1 MQNML
6 LVGLS
11 RQVTLRREL
20 DVVANN
26 IANINTAGFKAN
38 GAVFEEFIGKTA
50 RQGNLSRRDAQVS
63 FVRDRSTWT
72 DMSQGSMERTGN
84 PLDVAVKGKGFMT
97 VQTPDGERFT
107 RNGAF
112 QINNAGQ
119 LVTSEGYQ
127 VMGENGPIAMQPND
141 RDIRISADGTISVR
155 EGDNVNVEAQRGR
168 LRMTSFDNPG
178 LLRKEGSSI
187 FSAPNGVNAV
197 PDTVSEFVQGTI
209 EKSNVNSVMEMTR
222 MIEVTRTYTQVASM
236 LQQQSDLHR
245 TAVEKLA
252 DVPN

>member
-26 IANINTAGFKAN
+26 IANINTTGFKAN
-38 GAVFEEFIGKTA
+38 GAVFEEFIGKIA

-72 DMSQGSMERTGN
+72 DMTQGNLERTGN
-84 PLDVAVKGKGFMT
+84 PLDVAIKGNGFLT
-97 VQTPDGERFT
+97 VQTPNGERFT

-112 QINNAGQ
+112 QVNSAGQ

-127 VMGENGPIAMQPND
+127 VMGENGPITMQPND
-141 RDIRISADGTISVR
+141 RDVRISADGTISVR
-155 EGDNVNVEAQRGR
+155 EGANVDVESLRGK

-178 LLRKEGSSI
+178 LLRKDGSST
-187 FSAPNGVNAV
+187 FSAPNGVNAL
-197 PDTVSEFVQGTI
+197 PDTTSEFIQGSI

-236 LQQQSDLHR
+236 LQQQSDLQR

>member
-1 MQNML
+1 
-6 LVGLS
+6 
-11 RQVTLRREL
+11 
-20 DVVANN
+20 
-26 IANINTAGFKAN
+26 
-38 GAVFEEFIGKTA
+38 
-50 RQGNLSRRDAQVS
+50 
-63 FVRDRSTWT
+63 
-72 DMSQGSMERTGN
+72 
-84 PLDVAVKGKGFMT
+84 
-97 VQTPDGERFT
+97 
-107 RNGAF
+107 
-112 QINNAGQ
+112 
-119 LVTSEGYQ
+119 
-127 VMGENGPIAMQPND
+127 MQPND
-141 RDIRISADGTISVR
+141 RDVRISADGTISVR
-155 EGDNVNVEAQRGR
+155 EGANVDVESLRGK

>member
-1 MQNML
+1 
-6 LVGLS
+6 
-11 RQVTLRREL
+11 
-20 DVVANN
+20 
-26 IANINTAGFKAN
+26 
-38 GAVFEEFIGKTA
+38 
-50 RQGNLSRRDAQVS
+50 VS

-72 DMSQGSMERTGN
+72 DMTQGNLERTGN
-84 PLDVAVKGKGFMT
+84 PLDVAIKGNGFLT
-97 VQTPDGERFT
+97 VQTPNGERFT

-112 QINNAGQ
+112 QVNSAGQ

-127 VMGENGPIAMQPND
+127 VMGENGPITMQPND
-141 RDIRISADGTISVR
+141 RDVRISADGTISVR
-155 EGDNVNVEAQRGR
+155 EGANVDVESLRGK

-178 LLRKEGSSI
+178 LLRKDGSST
-187 FSAPNGVNAV
+187 FSAPNGVNAL
-197 PDTVSEFVQGTI
+197 PDTTSEFIQGSI